1 MTLDLTLIMVLLV
14 MVGWSLYA
22 GAMHILDMIA
32 RPPRPRI
39 RRVR

>member
-1 MTLDLTLIMVLLV
+1 MTLDMTLIMVLLIII
-14 MVGWSLYA
+14 GWGLYA
-22 GAMHILDMIA
+22 GVMHAMDCMA